1 VLLPADRSPHLPHS
15 RLLRLL
21 LLSVMWLVLLIGPW
35 YYLAPWLAKP
45 VLVLAAQA
53 MQWVFVWANG
63 LEQNGPVGVLLTTV
77 QVMVPQAGRLV
88 PAHLAP
94 EVDYRTFGYGVVL
107 LWSLL
112 LASRPQHWGYK
123 LLVGAVAIVPAQA
136 VGVCFHWLRDI
147 AIQGGPLAM
156 RHLGWDQWQLELV
169 AYGYQFGFLML
180 TPLAPVVLWLCMDH
194 RFVRAL
200 WVEMTLAGAMQRA
213 ASK

>member
-1 VLLPADRSPHLPHS
+1 
-15 RLLRLL
+15 
-21 LLSVMWLVLLIGPW
+21 MLLIGPW

-45 VLVLAAQA
+45 VLVIAAQA
-53 MQWVFVWANG
+53 MQWIFVWANG

-77 QVMVPQAGRLV
+77 QVMVPQGGRLLQ
-88 PAHLAP
+88 ADLTP

-112 LASRPQHWGYK
+112 LASRPKNWGYK
-123 LLVGAVAIVPAQA
+123 LLLGGAFIVPAQA

-147 AIQGGPLAM
+147 AIQGGPSAM
-156 RHLGWDQWQLELV
+156 RYLGWDQWQLELV

-180 TPLAPVVLWLCMDH
+180 TPLAPVLLWLWMDR

-200 WVEMTLAGAMQRA
+200 WVEMTLAGAMQRVA
-213 ASK
+213 GK